1 MPSLFGRSKALVAV
15 APDNLNAQLISQWLH
30 GRPAT
35 TQAAYTSDLARLLTF
50 LDDKPLQRVTLADL
64 QSFADSLADL
74 APASQARILK
84 ACKSVLT
91 FGTKTMPGVFLF
103 NAGAALKTPKIKDVL
118 AERIMSEEQV
128 ARMIALEDD
137 QRNHLILRLL
147 YGSAIRRAEIVRL
160 WWNDAQPRPER
171 QTGQITVFGKGDK
184 TRVIVLQP
192 SIWRELQAWRAVTS
206 SETAIFDLSSSQ
218 IYVIVRK
225 AAQRAGIE
233 KPVSPHWMRHAH
245 ASHALNRGAP
255 ISLVSAT
262 LGHSSIAV
270 TGRYTHAQP
279 DESSGTYLPL

>member
-1 MPSLFGRSKALVAV
+1 MPLFQRSKALVVA
-15 APDNLNAQLISQWLH
+15 APDNINAQLIAQWLH

-35 TQAAYTSDLARLLTF
+35 TQAAYTSDLARLLHF
-50 LDDKPLQRVTLADL
+50 LDDKPLQSVTLADL
-64 QSFADSLADL
+64 QQFADSLAEL

-91 FGTKTMPGVFLF
+91 FGTKTMPGLF
-103 NAGAALKTPKIKDVL
+103 PINAGAALKTPKIKEKL
-118 AERIMSEEQV
+118 AERIMSEEEI

-137 QRNHLILRLL
+137 RRNHAIIRLL
-147 YGSAIRRAEIVRL
+147 YTSAVRRSELVGLCWR
-160 WWNDAQPRPER
+160 DVQERPGYKG
-171 QTGQITVFGKGDK
+171 GQITVFGKGGK
-184 TRVIVLQP
+184 TRVVLL
-192 SIWRELQAWRAVTS
+192 SFGIWHELLEQRNGASDDAPV
-206 SETAIFDLSSSQ
+206 FNLSSSQ

-279 DESSGTYLPL
+279 DESSGKYLPL